1 MDIEQHCLNI
11 IQSPRIADRMIILC
25 EGEIPAPG
33 RFSPSSYGKNS
44 ELPDANFYKA
54 CLPSRW
60 KNKIPMFFNSG
71 GRSDVIK
78 TYQNIAEVHS
88 QNLSISRLNPDKVF
102 ALLDIDLQSQPL
114 ENYAFASINEAFQD
128 LFTCQEVNVD
138 RLPQHKIWFTGFIHK
153 EAYFLAPELQEF
165 FDSLADLTHHPK
177 CAYQNNALSLHH
189 IYQEM
194 IEDIQHDQDL
204 KTHWPCV
211 TSRISHCDTLNLAT
225 PQNWQQSWQ
234 TLWPKAIK
242 DTAQANQLI
251 YALLAVRKV
260 KPYWERIHP
269 VNEVIT
275 DDYEE
280 DWRSF
285 RDDISLEIGRKVY
298 AHQEGKPHQ
307 HLACFFNHLHQLEF
321 G

>member
-11 IQSPRIADRMIILC
+11 IQSPRITNRIIILC

-54 CLPSRW
+54 CLPYHW
-60 KNKIPMFFNSG
+60 KNKTPMFFNSG
-71 GRSDVIK
+71 GRSDVIA
-78 TYQNIAEVHS
+78 TYQTIRDIHS
-88 QNLSISRLNPDKVF
+88 QHLSISRLNPDKVF

-114 ENYAFASINEAFQD
+114 EDYEFPSIDEAFQD
-128 LFTCQEVNVD
+128 LFTQHQVNID

-153 EAYFLAPELQEF
+153 EAYFLAPEIQDF
-165 FDSLADLTHHPK
+165 FDRLADLTHHPQ
-177 CAYQNNALSLHH
+177 CAYQNNNLSLSQ

-194 IEDIQHDQDL
+194 INDIQHDQDL
-204 KTHWPCV
+204 NTHWPRAAA
-211 TSRISHCDTLNLAT
+211 RISHCNTLNLKNPKT
-225 PQNWQQSWQ
+225 LQQSWQ
-234 TLWPKAIK
+234 TEWPKAVN
-242 DTAQANQLI
+242 DNAQANQLI

-269 VNEVIT
+269 ANESGT
-275 DDYEE
+275 NDYEE
-280 DWRSF
+280 EWRSF
-285 RDDISLEIGRKVY
+285 REDISLEIGRKVY

-307 HLACFFNHLHQLEF
+307 HLACFFNHLYQLEF